1 MQYFQNVK
9 DVMKLRNLGSYH
21 PTRLSFSRQL
31 IITLIRENWI
41 FKVQDWKINKLGKGY
56 CVISVE
62 NKKNVFSLIIFSHLI
77 KDEERSDRVIAEK
90 WDFTFSLFTGIP
102 NEKELKHLKKNVPL
116 QENGNHLKK
125 QLTLIRAN
133 KSSRLFN
140 HFLENLSNGLQPEF
154 EQVKKIGYLLRTTAV
169 YGNGKFGI
177 GDYNFKSDSKILRN
191 GFWAE
196 MLTVYMLK
204 IFSIEYVNFLA
215 KNKSKNYTKLNDNI
229 SDYLGTGNATGL
241 GMAPFVVNHPKL
253 IHKWINTKQTL
264 IKIALDKKT
273 LSKNK
278 LKLFLLLL
286 ENSKKHINQWEV
298 EDKKQQN
305 LINQS
310 KKEIDQ
316 IINSKLLFKILN
328 SDFPLKKLLS
338 KFNRINNETREMLYS
353 IFLELYPK
361 VTDSYS
367 GKMNASDKVTLNTN
381 YSIAKIRSLIKLN
394 YGWVLNINF
403 NHSSSKYFFWYVSE
417 TKQEPRLGLS
427 KEDHGYEKR
436 LPLDIAKQISDL
448 NETLKKMPNKMKI
461 SEFCLKHHKFK
472 SIIKRVL
479 INEKH
484 QFSEIHENLEDKKMR
499 PIDILRFKLSFF
511 GACKF
516 DPKSNLWTRI
526 TLFQGV
532 PLPKNLKENKTH
544 MFSFPFLNAYG

>member
-1 MQYFQNVK
+1 MQYLQCVK
-9 DVMKLRNLGSYH
+9 DIMKLKNLGSYH
-21 PTRLSFSRQL
+21 PSRLSFSRQL

-41 FKVQDWKINKLGKGY
+41 FKFQDWKINKLGKGY
-56 CVISVE
+56 CVISVK
-62 NKKNVFSLIIFSHLI
+62 NKKDVFSLIIFSHLI
-77 KDEERSDRVIAEK
+77 KDEERSDRVIADK

-102 NEKELKHLKKNVPL
+102 DEKELKHLKKNVPL

-125 QLTLIRAN
+125 QLTLSRAN
-133 KSSRLFN
+133 KSTRLFN

-310 KKEIDQ
+310 GKEIDQ

-328 SDFPLKKLLS
+328 SDYPLKKLLS

-353 IFLELYPK
+353 IFLELFPK
-361 VTDSYS
+361 ITDSYS
-367 GKMNASDKVTLNTN
+367 GKMNASDKVTLNSN
-381 YSIAKIRSLIKLN
+381 YSIAKIKSLIKLN
-394 YGWVLNINF
+394 YSWALKINF

-448 NETLKKMPNKMKI
+448 NETLKKMPDKMKI
-461 SEFCLKHHKFK
+461 SEFCLKHLKFK

-479 INEKH
+479 INEKY

>member
-9 DVMKLRNLGSYH
+9 DVIKLKNLGSYH

-31 IITLIRENWI
+31 IIKLIRENWI
-41 FKVQDWKINKLGKGY
+41 FKFQDWKINKLGKGY

-62 NKKNVFSLIIFSHLI
+62 NKKDVFSLIIFSHLI
-77 KDEERSDRVIAEK
+77 KNEERSDRVIAEK

-125 QLTLIRAN
+125 QLTLSRAN
-133 KSSRLFN
+133 KSTRLFN

-264 IKIALDKKT
+264 IKIALDQKT

-298 EDKKQQN
+298 EDKKQKK

-310 KKEIDQ
+310 RKEIDQ

-328 SDFPLKKLLS
+328 SDYPLRKLLS

-361 VTDSYS
+361 VTDSFS

-394 YGWVLNINF
+394 YGWALNINF

>member
-1 MQYFQNVK
+1 MQYFQNFK

-41 FKVQDWKINKLGKGY
+41 FEFQDWKINKLGKGY

-62 NKKNVFSLIIFSHLI
+62 IKKDVFSLIIFSHLI

-116 QENGNHLKK
+116 QENGDHLKK
-125 QLTLIRAN
+125 QLTLSRAN
-133 KSSRLFN
+133 KSTRLFN

-264 IKIALDKKT
+264 IKIALDQKT

-298 EDKKQQN
+298 EDKKQKK

-310 KKEIDQ
+310 RKEIDQ

-328 SDFPLKKLLS
+328 SDYPLKKLLS

-381 YSIAKIRSLIKLN
+381 YSIAKIKSLIKLN
-394 YGWVLNINF
+394 YSWALKINF

>member
-1 MQYFQNVK
+1 MQYLLNVNDIMQLK
-9 DVMKLRNLGSYH
+9 NLGSYH

-31 IITLIRENWI
+31 IITLIKENWI
-41 FKVQDWKINKLGKGY
+41 FKFQDWKINKLGKGY
-56 CVISVE
+56 CIISVK
-62 NKKNVFSLIIFSHLI
+62 NKNNVFSLIIFSHLI
-77 KDEERSDRVIAEK
+77 KDEERSDRVIADK
-90 WDFTFSLFTGIP
+90 WDFTFSLFIGIP
-102 NEKELKHLKKNVPL
+102 NAKELKHLKKNVPL

-125 QLTLIRAN
+125 QLTLSRAN
-133 KSSRLFN
+133 KSKRLFN
-140 HFLENLSNGLQPEF
+140 HFLENLSHGLQPEF

-264 IKIALDKKT
+264 IKIALDQKT

-310 KKEIDQ
+310 RKEIDQ

-328 SDFPLKKLLS
+328 SDYPLKKLLS
-338 KFNRINNETREMLYS
+338 KFSRINNETREVLYS
-353 IFLELYPK
+353 ILLELFPK

-381 YSIAKIRSLIKLN
+381 YSIAKIKSLIKLN
-394 YGWVLNINF
+394 YSWALKINF

-448 NETLKKMPNKMKI
+448 NETLKKMPDKMKI

-479 INEKH
+479 INEKY
-484 QFSEIHENLEDKKMR
+484 QFSEIHENLEGKKMR

>member
-1 MQYFQNVK
+1 MQYFQDVK

-41 FKVQDWKINKLGKGY
+41 FKFQDWKINKLGKGY

-62 NKKNVFSLIIFSHLI
+62 NKKDVFSIIIFSHLI

-125 QLTLIRAN
+125 QLTLSRAN
-133 KSSRLFN
+133 KSTRLFN

-253 IHKWINTKQTL
+253 IHKWIDAKQTL
-264 IKIALDKKT
+264 IKIALDQKT

-298 EDKKQQN
+298 EDKKQKK

-310 KKEIDQ
+310 RKEIDQ

-381 YSIAKIRSLIKLN
+381 YSIAKIKSLIKLN
-394 YGWVLNINF
+394 YGWALNINF

-544 MFSFPFLNAYG
+544 LFSFPFLNAYG

>member
-1 MQYFQNVK
+1 MQYLQCVK
-9 DVMKLRNLGSYH
+9 NIMKLKNLGSYH

-41 FKVQDWKINKLGKGY
+41 FKFQDWKINKLGKGY

-62 NKKNVFSLIIFSHLI
+62 NKKDVFSIIIFSHLI

-125 QLTLIRAN
+125 QLTLSRAN
-133 KSSRLFN
+133 KSTRLFN
-140 HFLENLSNGLQPEF
+140 HFLKNLSNGLQPEF
-154 EQVKKIGYLLRTTAV
+154 EKVKKIGYLLRTTAV

-264 IKIALDKKT
+264 INIALDQKT

-310 KKEIDQ
+310 RKEIDQ

-328 SDFPLKKLLS
+328 SDYPLKKLLS
-338 KFNRINNETREMLYS
+338 KFTCITVFSCCNE
-353 IFLELYPK
+353 
-361 VTDSYS
+361 
-367 GKMNASDKVTLNTN
+367 
-381 YSIAKIRSLIKLN
+381 
-394 YGWVLNINF
+394 
-403 NHSSSKYFFWYVSE
+403 
-417 TKQEPRLGLS
+417 
-427 KEDHGYEKR
+427 
-436 LPLDIAKQISDL
+436 
-448 NETLKKMPNKMKI
+448 
-461 SEFCLKHHKFK
+461 
-472 SIIKRVL
+472 VL
-479 INEKH
+479 I
-484 QFSEIHENLEDKKMR
+484 IGDK
-499 PIDILRFKLSFF
+499 
-511 GACKF
+511 
-516 DPKSNLWTRI
+516 
-526 TLFQGV
+526 
-532 PLPKNLKENKTH
+532 
-544 MFSFPFLNAYG
+544 

>member
-1 MQYFQNVK
+1 MQYFQHVK
-9 DVMKLRNLGSYH
+9 DEMNLKNLGSYH

-41 FKVQDWKINKLGKGY
+41 FKFQDWKINKLGKGY

-62 NKKNVFSLIIFSHLI
+62 NKKDVFSLIIFSHLI

-116 QENGNHLKK
+116 QENGDHLKK
-125 QLTLIRAN
+125 QLTLSRAN
-133 KSSRLFN
+133 KSTRLFN

-177 GDYNFKSDSKILRN
+177 SDYNFKSDSKILRN

-264 IKIALDKKT
+264 IKIALDQKT

-298 EDKKQQN
+298 EDKKQKK

-310 KKEIDQ
+310 RKEIDQ

-328 SDFPLKKLLS
+328 SDYPLKKLLL
-338 KFNRINNETREMLYS
+338 KFNGINNETREVLYS
-353 IFLELYPK
+353 IFLELFPK

-381 YSIAKIRSLIKLN
+381 YSIAKIKSLIKLN
-394 YGWVLNINF
+394 YSWALKINF

>member
-1 MQYFQNVK
+1 MQYFQRVK
-9 DVMKLRNLGSYH
+9 DVMRLRNLGSYH

-41 FKVQDWKINKLGKGY
+41 FKFQDWKINKLGKGY

-62 NKKNVFSLIIFSHLI
+62 NKKDVFSLIIFSHLI

-116 QENGNHLKK
+116 QENGDHLKK
-125 QLTLIRAN
+125 QLTLSRAN
-133 KSSRLFN
+133 KSTRLFN

-264 IKIALDKKT
+264 IKIALDQKT

-298 EDKKQQN
+298 EDKKQKK

-310 KKEIDQ
+310 RKEIDQ

-328 SDFPLKKLLS
+328 SDYPLKKLLS
-338 KFNRINNETREMLYS
+338 KFNRINNETREILYS
-353 IFLELYPK
+353 IFLELFPK

-381 YSIAKIRSLIKLN
+381 YSIAKIKSLIKLN
-394 YGWVLNINF
+394 YSWALKINF

>member
-1 MQYFQNVK
+1 MQYFQYFK
-9 DVMKLRNLGSYH
+9 DAMKLKNLGSYH

-41 FKVQDWKINKLGKGY
+41 FKFQDWKINKLGKGY

-62 NKKNVFSLIIFSHLI
+62 NKKDVFSIIIFSHLI
-77 KDEERSDRVIAEK
+77 KDEERSDRVIAEN
-90 WDFTFSLFTGIP
+90 WDFTFSLFSGIP

-116 QENGNHLKK
+116 QENGDHLKK
-125 QLTLIRAN
+125 QLTLSRAN
-133 KSSRLFN
+133 KSTRLFN

-154 EQVKKIGYLLRTTAV
+154 VQVKKIGYLLRTTAV

-286 ENSKKHINQWEV
+286 ETSKKHINQWEV
-298 EDKKQQN
+298 EDKKQKK

-310 KKEIDQ
+310 RKEIDQ

-328 SDFPLKKLLS
+328 SDYPLKKLLS

-394 YGWVLNINF
+394 YGWALNINF
-403 NHSSSKYFFWYVSE
+403 NHSSSQYFFWYVSE

-448 NETLKKMPNKMKI
+448 NEILKKMPNKMKI

-472 SIIKRVL
+472 SIIKRIL

>member
-1 MQYFQNVK
+1 MQYIQYVK
-9 DVMKLRNLGSYH
+9 DVMKLKNLGSYH

-41 FKVQDWKINKLGKGY
+41 FKFQDWKINKLGKGY
-56 CVISVE
+56 CVISVK
-62 NKKNVFSLIIFSHLI
+62 NKKDVFSLIIFSHLI

-125 QLTLIRAN
+125 QLTLSRAN
-133 KSSRLFN
+133 KSTRLFN

-264 IKIALDKKT
+264 IKIALDQKT

-298 EDKKQQN
+298 EDKKQKK

-310 KKEIDQ
+310 RKEIDQ

-328 SDFPLKKLLS
+328 SDYPLKKLLS

-394 YGWVLNINF
+394 YGWALNINF

-479 INEKH
+479 INEKY

>member
-1 MQYFQNVK
+1 MQYFQHVK

-41 FKVQDWKINKLGKGY
+41 FKFQDWKINKLGKGY

-62 NKKNVFSLIIFSHLI
+62 NKKDVFSIIIFSHLI

-116 QENGNHLKK
+116 QENGDHLKK
-125 QLTLIRAN
+125 QLTLSRAN
-133 KSSRLFN
+133 KSTRLFN

-253 IHKWINTKQTL
+253 IHKWINAKQTL
-264 IKIALDKKT
+264 IKIALDQKT

-278 LKLFLLLL
+278 LKLFRLLL

-298 EDKKQQN
+298 EDKKQKK

-310 KKEIDQ
+310 RKEIDQ

-328 SDFPLKKLLS
+328 SDYPLKKLLS

-394 YGWVLNINF
+394 YGWALNINF

>member
-1 MQYFQNVK
+1 MQYLQYVK
-9 DVMKLRNLGSYH
+9 DIMKLKNLGSYH

-31 IITLIRENWI
+31 IITLIRERWI
-41 FKVQDWKINKLGKGY
+41 LKFEDWKINKHGKGY
-56 CVISVE
+56 CIISTK
-62 NKKNVFSLIIFSHLI
+62 NKKDVFSLIIFSHLI
-77 KDEERSDRVIAEK
+77 KDEERSDRVIADK
-90 WDFTFSLFTGIP
+90 WDFTFSLFTGLP
-102 NEKELKHLKKNVPL
+102 NEKELKHLKKNIPL

-125 QLTLIRAN
+125 QLTLSRAN
-133 KSSRLFN
+133 KSKRLFN
-140 HFLENLSNGLQPEF
+140 HFLTNLSQGLQPEF

-177 GDYNFKSDSKILRN
+177 GDYNFKSDSKILKN

-264 IKIALDKKT
+264 IKIALDQKT

-310 KKEIDQ
+310 GKEIDQ
-316 IINSKLLFKILN
+316 IINSKLLIKILN
-328 SDFPLKKLLS
+328 SDYPLKKLLL
-338 KFNRINNETREMLYS
+338 KFNRINNETREVLYS
-353 IFLELYPK
+353 IFLELFPK

-367 GKMNASDKVTLNTN
+367 GKMNATDKVTLNTN
-381 YSIAKIRSLIKLN
+381 YSIAKIKSLIKLN
-394 YGWVLNINF
+394 YSWALKINF

>member
-1 MQYFQNVK
+1 MQHLQYVK
-9 DVMKLRNLGSYH
+9 DIMKLKNLGSYH

-41 FKVQDWKINKLGKGY
+41 FKFQDWKINKIGKGY

-62 NKKNVFSLIIFSHLI
+62 NKKDVFSLIIFSHLI

-102 NEKELKHLKKNVPL
+102 DEKELKHLKKNVPL
-116 QENGNHLKK
+116 QENGDHLKK
-125 QLTLIRAN
+125 QLTLSRAN
-133 KSSRLFN
+133 KSTRLFN

-177 GDYNFKSDSKILRN
+177 GDYNFNSDSKILRN

-215 KNKSKNYTKLNDNI
+215 KNKSKNYTKLNDDI

-264 IKIALDKKT
+264 IKIVLDQKT

-298 EDKKQQN
+298 EDKKQQK

-310 KKEIDQ
+310 RKEVDQ
-316 IINSKLLFKILN
+316 IINSKLLFEILN
-328 SDFPLKKLLS
+328 SDYPLKKILS
-338 KFNRINNETREMLYS
+338 KFNKINNETREILYS
-353 IFLELYPK
+353 IFLELFPK
-361 VTDSYS
+361 ITDTYS
-367 GKMNASDKVTLNTN
+367 GQMNASDKVTLNSN
-381 YSIAKIRSLIKLN
+381 YSIAKIKSLIKLN
-394 YGWVLNINF
+394 YSWALKINF
-403 NHSSSKYFFWYVSE
+403 NRSSSKYFFWYVSE

-436 LPLDIAKQISDL
+436 LPLDIAKQISNL
-448 NETLKKMPNKMKI
+448 NETLKKMPDKMKV
-461 SEFCLKHHKFK
+461 SEFCLKHYKFK

-479 INEKH
+479 INEKY

-532 PLPKNLKENKTH
+532 PLPENLKENKTH

>member
-41 FKVQDWKINKLGKGY
+41 FKFQDWKINKLGKGY

-62 NKKNVFSLIIFSHLI
+62 NKKDVFSLIIFSHLI

-116 QENGNHLKK
+116 QENGDHLKK
-125 QLTLIRAN
+125 QLTLSRAN
-133 KSSRLFN
+133 KSTRLFN

-264 IKIALDKKT
+264 IKIALDQKT

-298 EDKKQQN
+298 EDKKQKK
-305 LINQS
+305 LIHQS
-310 KKEIDQ
+310 RKEIDQ

-328 SDFPLKKLLS
+328 SDYPLKKLLS

-394 YGWVLNINF
+394 YGWALNINF
-403 NHSSSKYFFWYVSE
+403 DHSSSKYFFWYVSE

-448 NETLKKMPNKMKI
+448 NETLKKMPDKMKI

-479 INEKH
+479 INEKY

>member
-41 FKVQDWKINKLGKGY
+41 FKFQDWKINKIGKGY

-62 NKKNVFSLIIFSHLI
+62 NKKDVFSLIIFSHLI

-102 NEKELKHLKKNVPL
+102 DEKELKHLKKNVPL
-116 QENGNHLKK
+116 QENGDHLKK
-125 QLTLIRAN
+125 QLTLSRAN
-133 KSSRLFN
+133 KSTRLFN

-298 EDKKQQN
+298 EDKKQKK

-310 KKEIDQ
+310 RKEINQ

-328 SDFPLKKLLS
+328 SDYPLKKLLS

-381 YSIAKIRSLIKLN
+381 YSIAKIKSLIKLN
-394 YGWVLNINF
+394 YGWALNINF
-403 NHSSSKYFFWYVSE
+403 NHSSSQYFFWYVSE

>member
-1 MQYFQNVK
+1 MQYLLNVNDIMQLK
-9 DVMKLRNLGSYH
+9 NLGSYH

-31 IITLIRENWI
+31 IITLIKENWI
-41 FKVQDWKINKLGKGY
+41 FKFQDWNINKLGKGY
-56 CVISVE
+56 CIISVK
-62 NKKNVFSLIIFSHLI
+62 NKNNVFSLIIFSHLI
-77 KDEERSDRVIAEK
+77 KDEERSDRVIADK
-90 WDFTFSLFTGIP
+90 WDFTFSLFIGIP
-102 NEKELKHLKKNVPL
+102 NAKELKHLKKNVPL

-125 QLTLIRAN
+125 QLTLSRAN
-133 KSSRLFN
+133 KSKRLFN
-140 HFLENLSNGLQPEF
+140 HFLENLSHGLQPEF

-241 GMAPFVVNHPKL
+241 GMAPFVINHPKL

-310 KKEIDQ
+310 RKEIDQ
-316 IINSKLLFKILN
+316 IINSKLLFEILN
-328 SDFPLKKLLS
+328 SEFPLKRLLS
-338 KFNRINNETREMLYS
+338 KFDKINNETREVLYS
-353 IFLELYPK
+353 IFLELFPK
-361 VTDSYS
+361 ITDSYS
-367 GKMNASDKVTLNTN
+367 GKMNVSDRKTLNTN
-381 YSIAKIRSLIKLN
+381 YSVAKIKSLIKLN
-394 YGWVLNINF
+394 YSWALKINF

-479 INEKH
+479 INEKY

-532 PLPKNLKENKTH
+532 PLPKNLKVNKTH
-544 MFSFPFLNAYG
+544 MLNFPFLTAYG